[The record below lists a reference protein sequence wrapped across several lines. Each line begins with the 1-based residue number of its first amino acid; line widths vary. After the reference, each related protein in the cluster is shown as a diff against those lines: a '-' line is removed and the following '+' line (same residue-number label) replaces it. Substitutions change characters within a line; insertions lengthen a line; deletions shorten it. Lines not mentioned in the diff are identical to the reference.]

1 MGSVPIDVKK
11 FYLILSIVGICLFL
25 GIIIPSLRFLI
36 VIAIVIFAILIIG
49 GSIIGL
55 NYNNVVKIHH
65 HESKTKKTIS
75 NPRKSDKFIKHL
87 KGLSNARMQNANN
100 RNVNG

>member
-11 FYLILSIVGICLFL
+11 FYLILSMVGICLLL

-36 VIAIVIFAILIIG
+36 AIAIVIFAILIIG

-65 HESKTKKTIS
+65 HESETKKTIS

>member
-65 HESKTKKTIS
+65 HESKTKKQFLILENQIS
-75 NPRKSDKFIKHL
+75 L
-87 KGLSNARMQNANN
+87 
-100 RNVNG
+100 